1 MLLLLTF
8 FGFSVSFGQETGEV
22 KAMDKMD
29 KIEESVL
36 VNTTQKTELVN
47 MKEGRGEIS
56 TKTSAGIVNRDASVS
71 YWPFFF
77 FFSAPSNRP
86 SLCYKQPKS
95 PI

>member
-1 MLLLLTF
+1 
-8 FGFSVSFGQETGEV
+8 
-22 KAMDKMD
+22 MDKMD

-56 TKTSAGIVNRDASVS
+56 TKNSAGIVNRDASVS

-77 FFSAPSNRP
+77 FFFCP
-86 SLCYKQPKS
+86 Q
-95 PI
+95 

>member
-1 MLLLLTF
+1 
-8 FGFSVSFGQETGEV
+8 
-22 KAMDKMD
+22 MDKMD

-71 YWPFFF
+71 HWPFFY

-95 PI
+95 VI

>member
-1 MLLLLTF
+1 
-8 FGFSVSFGQETGEV
+8 
-22 KAMDKMD
+22 MDKMD

-47 MKEGRGEIS
+47 RKEGRKEIS

-77 FFSAPSNRP
+77 FS
-86 SLCYKQPKS
+86 
-95 PI
+95 